1 MRSEPPKTLGV
12 RWDEMSPHLRPL
24 ECVAPVRNRTARF
37 TAIDLLKKG
46 KLVNRFRKLISALV
60 VLVAAASSVFA
71 QNTIRWDTN
80 DWTTLDPA
88 YLTLQQESAI
98 AMNIFSGLVNFAPG
112 TTQIVPDL
120 AESWDISED
129 GLTYTFTL
137 RQGLEFHH
145 GYGPVTANDVVYS
158 YTRILNPDT
167 AASLAANY
175 SIIQSVEA
183 LGDRTVQ
190 ITIQRPYAPFLL
202 LLVPYKAT
210 GIVPQAAVEEFG
222 EGFGLNPI
230 GTGPFEWVSGDPR
243 GTITLRAFEQYY
255 QGRSEVD
262 VLQFLHIPENSVAY
276 AAFEAGDLNMVKVR
290 DADAL
295 ARFLAD
301 PTVRV
306 ATSVGTNLNYVILNP
321 NRAPFDDIRVRQ
333 ALQYA
338 IDKDLILETVL
349 EGISVDATGPVPQSA
364 NYYYGAVER
373 YPYDPELARELLAE
387 AGYPNGFE
395 ETLYTYIG
403 GPAVPVMTV
412 IQDML
417 RQVGVNITIR
427 ALEIA
432 DWSQTVRASEIP
444 GTFMR
449 ITRSGDPHEYLFG
462 MLNSA
467 SIPANNY
474 GRYVNPQLDE
484 LINIAGSV
492 TDEEERARLYAEIQE
507 LVVGE
512 AVNIWLFSDINA
524 TAYRPEITDFVLD
537 PLNNQTP
544 YTAKFG
550 N

>member
-1 MRSEPPKTLGV
+1 MV
-12 RWDEMSPHLRPL
+12 
-24 ECVAPVRNRTARF
+24 
-37 TAIDLLKKG
+37 
-46 KLVNRFRKLISALV
+46 
-60 VLVAAASSVFA
+60 AASSALA
-71 QNTIRWDTN
+71 QNTLRWDVS

-88 YLTLQQESAI
+88 YMTLQQESAI

-129 GLTYTFTL
+129 GLTYTFFL
-137 RQGLEFHH
+137 RPDIQFHH
-145 GYGPVTANDVVYS
+145 GYGPVRAQDVVYS
-158 YTRILNPDT
+158 YNRILNPET
-167 AASLAANY
+167 AAPLAANY
-175 SIIQSVEA
+175 NIIDGVTA
-183 LGDRTVQ
+183 VDDLTVQ
-190 ITIQRPYAPFLL
+190 ITIERPYAPFLL

-243 GTITLRAFEQYY
+243 GTITLRAFDEYY
-255 QGRSEVD
+255 KGRSEVD
-262 VLQFLHIPENSVAY
+262 QLLFLHIPENSVAY

-295 ARFLAD
+295 ARFLND
-301 PTVRV
+301 PSVRV

-321 NRAPFDDIRVRQ
+321 NRPPFDDIRVRQ
-333 ALQYA
+333 ALQHA
-338 IDKDLILETVL
+338 IDKELILETVL

-364 NYYYGAVER
+364 NYYYGDVTK
-373 YPYDPELARELLAE
+373 YPYDVERARELLAQ
-387 AGYPNGFE
+387 AGYPNGFD
-395 ETLYTYIG
+395 ETLYTYVG

-417 RQVGVNITIR
+417 REVGVNITLR

-449 ITRSGDPHEYLFG
+449 ITRSGDPHEYVFG

-467 SIPANNY
+467 SIPQNNY
-474 GRYVNPQLDE
+474 GRYSNPELDA
-484 LINIAGSV
+484 LINAAGAI
-492 TDEEERARLYAEIQE
+492 TDEEERDRLYAEIQA
-507 LVVGE
+507 LVVDE

-524 TAYRPEITDFVLD
+524 TAYRPGIDNFLLD

-544 YTAKFG
+544 YTVTFG